1 MKLRKVLKTSA
12 AISLGLSAL
21 VLLGGYGWLYGW
33 KWGGTP
39 AAHATLTVED
49 VQRLQGLDTY
59 LTTQAVQANYQLVR
73 ENWLFNMEEDEAEI
87 HWLVELSLRLSA
99 DWGSKCSFASAR
111 ESLHDFLATGNAAG
125 NTEALAVLALMKQD
139 VPLFKLIAE
148 RVSPSEL
155 QRLLTPVLYC
165 AAPGTECMQ
174 AAQRLELLGWMHARG
189 VSVAGSI
196 PAHWFV
202 EKVRFSMLYSDDTG
216 GEILDWFLRHGYQLG
231 ASELAGL
238 FLLSPQA
245 SLPTWQ
251 KLIED
256 GILPQP
262 PRELVF
268 QGENCTLL
276 QIVAGADTPAPDA
289 VRWLLSL
296 GHQPN
301 ALPAGE
307 NRCTPVDACLKSI
320 RYASLGQSEEE
331 DARLRGKVEML
342 DILLQHGAMPT
353 PETRELL
360 PLDRALDK
368 EITELFR
375 KHSFHLDAGENPY
388 NACCMPE

>member
-1 MKLRKVLKTSA
+1 M
-12 AISLGLSAL
+12 
-21 VLLGGYGWLYGW
+21 
-33 KWGGTP
+33 P
-39 AAHATLTVED
+39 
-49 VQRLQGLDTY
+49 
-59 LTTQAVQANYQLVR
+59 
-73 ENWLFNMEEDEAEI
+73 
-87 HWLVELSLRLSA
+87 
-99 DWGSKCSFASAR
+99 
-111 ESLHDFLATGNAAG
+111 
-125 NTEALAVLALMKQD
+125 
-139 VPLFKLIAE
+139 
-148 RVSPSEL
+148 
-155 QRLLTPVLYC
+155 
-165 AAPGTECMQ
+165 
-174 AAQRLELLGWMHARG
+174 AAQRLELLDWMYAKG
-189 VSVAGSI
+189 VFVAGSI

-216 GEILDWFLRHGYQLG
+216 GEIMDWFLRHGYQLEE
-231 ASELAGL
+231 SEVAGL

-251 KLIED
+251 KLIAD

-276 QIVAGADTPAPDA
+276 QIVAGADTPAPEA

-307 NRCTPVDACLKSI
+307 NGHSPVEACLKSI
-320 RYASLGQSEEE
+320 RYASLGQSVEE
-331 DARLRGKVEML
+331 DARLRGKVEIL

-353 PETRELL
+353 AETRELL
-360 PLDRALDK
+360 PLDRSLDK

-388 NACCMPE
+388 NACCVPE